1 MRLLSAPGFS
11 MFALF
16 SRSIA
21 AKLLVVTG
29 IAIGLV
35 LFVSNLVLIS
45 QTRDRVHSLIM
56 QQADAEAKSIARE
69 IAGNIGELASAARLM
84 SGVIGRG
91 HEGKSL
97 DRLGITNILKAN
109 LEQNPFAFG
118 SWMAEEPRAIDGQKD
133 EIKGKKELSAND
145 DGDFTPYW
153 SKNKEGAIQ
162 FSTFRADYPAEW
174 YALAAKS
181 GKGAITAPYL
191 AEGTDVPT
199 TMSSIAYPVFSGGK
213 MIGVTG
219 VDISLLS
226 LSDKLKALKPFE
238 TGRVLLVGQ
247 GAQWLVAPKDD
258 MLMKPYEAEG
268 ADVVKTAISSG
279 KGSVLA
285 DLTADDG
292 ESFDRLLYPF
302 AVPGVNATWTVIVDI
317 PHAAISAPV
326 KAQTTMMIIGGLIM
340 LTAVMIALFLA
351 VRSLAQRPLHGLV
364 NDVEHMSKGQFD
376 TEVSNQN
383 REDEIGMVAKALDGF
398 RHRLAQSHTLAAEAD
413 AQRNA
418 ADGERRRNEADRNAS
433 AATQQHVVAALG
445 NGLAQLS
452 QGNLTYRI
460 PDEFPGEYAALKR
473 DFNEAVAALEL
484 AIASV
489 NTSVVNISAGTGEI
503 SESAADLSKRTEQQA
518 ASLEETAA
526 ALNELTEQVNSSA
539 DNAGVAANTVSI
551 AVKDA
556 ETSGEVV
563 QKAVASMQGIE
574 QSSKEISRI
583 IGVIDEIAFQTNLLA
598 LNAGVE
604 AARAGEAGKGFAVVA
619 QEVRELAQRSANAAK
634 EIKALIN
641 ASGAQVKDGVQLVGQ
656 AGETLHKIS
665 EQVLQINGLIRQIS
679 ASASEQASGLK
690 DVNAAVN
697 QMDQVTQQNAAMVEE
712 TTAASMAL
720 RSESDNLRDLVARFQ
735 VSGGAQPGAS
745 LRATAETMRRPSSV
759 AAATHRAPAYQ
770 PAPRKVATASGGK
783 PAGGDNWEEF

>member
-1 MRLLSAPGFS
+1 
-11 MFALF
+11 MFAFF

-35 LFVSNLVLIS
+35 LFLSNLVLIS
-45 QTRDRVHSLIM
+45 QTRDRVHSLTM
-56 QQADAEAKSIARE
+56 EQADAEAKSIARE
-69 IAGNIGELASAARLM
+69 IAGDIGELASAARTM

-91 HEGKSL
+91 HEGKSF
-97 DRLGITNILKAN
+97 DRQGITNILRAN

-118 SWMAEEPRAIDGQKD
+118 SWMAEAPGAIDGRKD
-133 EIKGKKELSAND
+133 DVKGKADLGAND
-145 DGDFTPYW
+145 DGIYTPYW
-153 SKNKEGAIQ
+153 SKDRNGAIQ
-162 FSTFRADYPAEW
+162 FSTFAAKYDAEW

-199 TMSSIAYPVFSGGK
+199 TMSSIAYPVVSGGK
-213 MIGVTG
+213 LIGVSG

-238 TGRVLLVGQ
+238 TGRVLLVAQGQ
-247 GAQWLVAPKDD
+247 QWLVAPTDEL
-258 MLMKPYEAEG
+258 LMKPYEEAGTDALKTALSSGTGSVVAGLANAEG
-268 ADVVKTAISSG
+268 EG
-279 KGSVLA
+279 
-285 DLTADDG
+285 
-292 ESFDRLLYPF
+292 FDRLLYPF
-302 AVPGVNATWTVIVDI
+302 AVPGVNTTWAVIIDI
-317 PHAAISAPV
+317 PHAAINAPV
-326 KAQTTMMIIGGLIM
+326 EAQTMMMIIGGLIV
-340 LTAVMIALFLA
+340 LGAVMLALFLA
-351 VRSLAQRPLHGLV
+351 VRSIAQRPLHGLV
-364 NDVEHMSKGQFD
+364 SDVERMTKGD
-376 TEVSNQN
+376 YASDVSNQH
-383 REDEIGMVAKALDGF
+383 REDEIGLVAKALDGF
-398 RHRLAQSHTLAAEAD
+398 RHKLAESHTLAAEAD
-413 AQRNA
+413 AQRKSA
-418 ADGERRRNEADRNAS
+418 EGERRRNEEERNAS
-433 AATQQHVVAALG
+433 ASVQQHVVTALG
-445 NGLAQLS
+445 SGLSQLS

-460 PDEFPGEYAALKR
+460 ADDFPGEYGALKR
-473 DFNEAVAALEL
+473 DFNDAVTSLEQ

-489 NTSVVNISAGTGEI
+489 NGSVVNIAAGTSEI

-539 DNAGVAANTVSI
+539 DNAGTAANTVSV

-556 ETSGEVV
+556 EKSGEVV
-563 QKAVASMQGIE
+563 QKAVASMHGIE
-574 QSSKEISRI
+574 QSSQEISRI

-619 QEVRELAQRSANAAK
+619 QEVRELAQRSATAAK

-641 ASGAQVKDGVQLVGQ
+641 ASAAQVKDGVELVGE
-656 AGETLHKIS
+656 AGQTLEKIS
-665 EQVLQINGLIRQIS
+665 QQVMQINGLIRQIS

-690 DVNAAVN
+690 EVNAAVN

-720 RSESDNLRDLVARFQ
+720 RSESDTLRGLVAKFQ
-735 VSGGAQPGAS
+735 VSGASAPGSA
-745 LRATAETMRRPSSV
+745 LRA
-759 AAATHRAPAYQ
+759 AAATMRTAAAQPSASPKTPSYS
-770 PAPRKVATASGGK
+770 PAPRKVAA
-783 PAGGDNWEEF
+783 AGGGEASADNWEEF

>member
-1 MRLLSAPGFS
+1 
-11 MFALF
+11 MFAFF

-35 LFVSNLVLIS
+35 LFLSNLVLIS
-45 QTRDRVHSLIM
+45 QTRDRVHSLTM
-56 QQADAEAKSIARE
+56 EQADAEAKSIARE
-69 IAGNIGELASAARLM
+69 IAGDIGELASAARTM

-91 HEGKSL
+91 HEGKSF
-97 DRLGITNILKAN
+97 DRQGITNILRAN

-118 SWMAEEPRAIDGQKD
+118 SWMAEAPGAIDGRKD
-133 EIKGKKELSAND
+133 DVKGKADLGAND
-145 DGDFTPYW
+145 DGIYTPYW
-153 SKNKEGAIQ
+153 SKDRNGAIQ
-162 FSTFRADYPAEW
+162 FSTFAAKYDAEW

-199 TMSSIAYPVFSGGK
+199 TMSSIAYPVVSGGK
-213 MIGVTG
+213 LIGVSG

-238 TGRVLLVGQ
+238 TGRVLLVAQGQ
-247 GAQWLVAPKDD
+247 QWLVAPTDEL
-258 MLMKPYEAEG
+258 LMKPYEEAGTDALKTALSSGTGSVVAGLANAEG
-268 ADVVKTAISSG
+268 EG
-279 KGSVLA
+279 
-285 DLTADDG
+285 
-292 ESFDRLLYPF
+292 FDRLLYPF
-302 AVPGVNATWTVIVDI
+302 AVPGVNTTWAVIIDI
-317 PHAAISAPV
+317 PHAAINAPV
-326 KAQTTMMIIGGLIM
+326 EAQTMMMIIGGLIV
-340 LTAVMIALFLA
+340 LGAVMLALFLA
-351 VRSLAQRPLHGLV
+351 VRSIAQRPLHGLV
-364 NDVEHMSKGQFD
+364 SDVERMTKGD
-376 TEVSNQN
+376 YASDVSNQH
-383 REDEIGMVAKALDGF
+383 REDEIGLVAKALDGF
-398 RHRLAQSHTLAAEAD
+398 RHKLAESNMLAAEAD
-413 AQRNA
+413 AQRKA
-418 ADGERRRNEADRNAS
+418 AEGERRRNEEDRNQSAS
-433 AATQQHVVAALG
+433 VQQHVVTALG
-445 NGLAQLS
+445 SGLAQLS

-460 PDEFPGEYAALKR
+460 ADDFPGEYGALKR
-473 DFNEAVAALEL
+473 DFNDAVTSLEQ

-489 NTSVVNISAGTGEI
+489 NGSVVNIAAGTSEI

-539 DNAGVAANTVSI
+539 DNAGTAANTVSV

-556 ETSGEVV
+556 EKSGEVV
-563 QKAVASMQGIE
+563 QKAVASMHGIE
-574 QSSKEISRI
+574 QSSQEISRI

-619 QEVRELAQRSANAAK
+619 QEVRELAQRSATAAK

-641 ASGAQVKDGVQLVGQ
+641 ASAAQVKDGVELVGE
-656 AGETLHKIS
+656 AGQTLEKIS
-665 EQVLQINGLIRQIS
+665 QQVMQINGLIRQIS

-690 DVNAAVN
+690 EVNAAVN

-720 RSESDNLRDLVARFQ
+720 RSESDTLRGLVAKFQ
-735 VSGGAQPGAS
+735 VSGASAPGSVLRAAAASMRTASAQPSAS
-745 LRATAETMRRPSSV
+745 PKTPSYS
-759 AAATHRAPAYQ
+759 
-770 PAPRKVATASGGK
+770 PAPRKVAA
-783 PAGGDNWEEF
+783 AGGASASADNWEEF

>member
-1 MRLLSAPGFS
+1 
-11 MFALF
+11 MFAF
-16 SRSIA
+16 FTRSIA

-29 IAIGLV
+29 VAIGLV
-35 LFVSNLVLIS
+35 LFLSNLVLIS
-45 QTRDRVHSLIM
+45 QTRDRVHSLTM
-56 QQADAEAKSIARE
+56 EQADAEAKSIARE
-69 IAGNIGELASAARLM
+69 IAGDIGELASAARTM

-97 DRLGITNILKAN
+97 DRLGITNVLKAN

-118 SWMAEEPRAIDGQKD
+118 SWMAEEPRAIDGRKD
-133 EIKGKKELSAND
+133 DIKGKTELSAND

-153 SKNKEGAIQ
+153 SKNKDGQIQ

-181 GKGAITAPYL
+181 GKGAITAPYM

-219 VDISLLS
+219 VDISLKS

-238 TGRVLLVGQ
+238 TGRVLLVAHN
-247 GAQWLVAPKDD
+247 AQWLVAPNDD
-258 MLMKPYEAEG
+258 LLMKPYEAEG
-268 ADVVKTAISSG
+268 AEALKSALSSG
-279 KGSVLA
+279 TGSVVQDLA
-285 DLTADDG
+285 DANG
-292 ESFDRLLYPF
+292 EGFDRLLYPF
-302 AVPGVNATWTVIVDI
+302 AVPGVNATWAVIIDI
-317 PHAAISAPV
+317 PHAAINAPV
-326 KAQTTMMIIGGLIM
+326 EAQTLMMIVGGLIV
-340 LTAVMIALFLA
+340 LGAVMIALFLA

-364 NDVEHMSKGQFD
+364 GDVERMTKGD
-376 TEVSNQN
+376 YSSDVSNQH
-383 REDEIGMVAKALDGF
+383 RQDEIGLVAKALDGF
-398 RHRLAQSHTLAAEAD
+398 RHKLAESHTLAAEAE
-413 AQRNA
+413 AQRKA
-418 ADGERRRNEADRNAS
+418 AEGERRRNEEERSAS
-433 AATQQHVVAALG
+433 ASVQQHVVTALG
-445 NGLAQLS
+445 SGLAQLS

-460 PDEFPGEYAALKR
+460 ADEFPGEYAALKR
-473 DFNEAVAALEL
+473 DFNDAVASLEQ

-489 NTSVVNISAGTGEI
+489 NGSVVNIAAGTSEI

-526 ALNELTEQVNSSA
+526 ALNQLTEQVNSSA
-539 DNAGVAANTVSI
+539 DNAGTAANTVSV

-556 ETSGEVV
+556 EKSGEVV
-563 QKAVASMQGIE
+563 QKAVASMHGIE
-574 QSSKEISRI
+574 QSSQEISRI

-619 QEVRELAQRSANAAK
+619 QEVRELAQRSATAAK

-641 ASGAQVKDGVQLVGQ
+641 ASAAQVKDGVELVGE
-656 AGETLHKIS
+656 AGQTLEKIS
-665 EQVLQINGLIRQIS
+665 QQVMQINGLIRQIS

-690 DVNAAVN
+690 EVNAAVN

-720 RSESDNLRDLVARFQ
+720 RNESDTLRGLVAKFQ
-735 VSGGAQPGAS
+735 VNGASQPGAA
-745 LRATAETMRRPSSV
+745 LRATAETMRSAVSS
-759 AAATHRAPAYQ
+759 AAASPRPPSYT
-770 PAPRKVATASGGK
+770 PAPRKMAAASGGS
-783 PAGGDNWEEF
+783 AGADNWEEF